1 MSVIIIGF
9 TDQHSLARC
18 RMVETSR
25 QASVEGSH
33 AWLDSDC
40 LAGWM
45 QITGYSHHL
54 AHHHCF
60 WQAWRWRLLHTLHT
74 LYYHMLNAVL
84 HVLHKSHYHRL
95 HHTAL
100 WLVSRALDHVIQI
113 SSPLAMLI
121 TPWLSY
127 VDVTPNCFSE
137 PLPFAWSQRMTETN
151 L

>member
-1 MSVIIIGF
+1 MSVIVIGF

-40 LAGWM
+40 LGGWM
-45 QITGYSHHL
+45 QVTGYSHHL

-74 LYYHMLNAVL
+74 LYYHMLHAVL
-84 HVLHKSHYHRL
+84 HVTQVTLPQVTSHSVV
-95 HHTAL
+95 AG
-100 WLVSRALDHVIQI
+100 VAPLDHVIQI

-137 PLPFAWSQRMTETN
+137 PLPFAWSQRMPGTN